1 MTDETFNK
9 IVSER
14 VKKIQTVLSAKSKQY
29 ALDGDRLHN
38 FKVAARLLK
47 TTPEQALWGIA
58 VKHLVSV
65 EDLVM
70 GRLAPTQETVDE
82 KIGDM
87 INYLVLLEAVLTE
100 TDREE
105 MR

>member
-1 MTDETFNK
+1 MTNDTFNQ

-14 VKKIQTVLSAKSKQY
+14 IKKIQIVLSAKSKQY
-29 ALDGDRLHN
+29 ALSGDRLHN

-70 GRLAPTQETVDE
+70 GRLDPTQEIVDE

-100 TDREE
+100 IDKEKE
-105 MR
+105 